1 MILDLIPVCFNL
13 IQISD
18 ILCWNWFGF
27 PDSSVEA
34 VPGGAAAAAAAA
46 RICLLAFLE
55 FPVPDA
61 PPVEPMRLI

>member
-27 PDSSVEA
+27 PDSSVA
-34 VPGGAAAAAAAA
+34 VPAAPGGAAAAA
-46 RICLLAFLE
+46 RICLFAFFE